1 MQTTLDL
8 RARFAAARDAEE
20 NAGST
25 PVTTPAQPSAAG
37 APRWLTNGR
46 VELVRKMLAERY
58 PAQEAAER
66 FAAIDWASMTPRG
79 YQAGIDRLKG
89 VPRLDRPVPAAPA
102 EAPKTTAS
110 VEGTLPL
117 CEGRFTVEFEDG
129 DHKTL
134 RIRQQDED
142 AKFMPGRLIVSHLT
156 GPDNTNDY
164 TSVGHVA
171 PNGAI
176 VIWKKHRGNARLAEA
191 LRVLAGDPLA
201 AVKAYAR
208 MSQHCGFCGL
218 PLTHPTS
225 LDWLYGERCAEKH
238 GLPWG

>member
-1 MQTTLDL
+1 MQTTIDI
-8 RARFAAARDAEE
+8 RAKFAAARAAEE
-20 NAGST
+20 AAENA
-25 PVTTPAQPSAAG
+25 PVATPAQPSAAG

-66 FAAIDWASMTPRG
+66 FAAIKWDGMTMRA

-89 VPRLDRPVPAAPA
+89 VPHIDRQARPVPA

-110 VEGTLPL
+110 VEGTLEL

-134 RIRQQDED
+134 RIRQQDAD
-142 AKFMPGRLIVSHLT
+142 AKFMPGRLLVGHLT
-156 GPDNTNDY
+156 GPDNSNDY
-164 TSVGHVA
+164 TNVGHVVG
-171 PNGAI
+171 NRI
-176 VIWKKHRGNARLAEA
+176 VLWKKHRTNERLAEA

-208 MSQHCGFCGL
+208 MSQHCGFCGR
-218 PLTHPTS
+218 PLTHPNS
-225 LDWLYGERCAEKH
+225 LDALMGQKCAEDR